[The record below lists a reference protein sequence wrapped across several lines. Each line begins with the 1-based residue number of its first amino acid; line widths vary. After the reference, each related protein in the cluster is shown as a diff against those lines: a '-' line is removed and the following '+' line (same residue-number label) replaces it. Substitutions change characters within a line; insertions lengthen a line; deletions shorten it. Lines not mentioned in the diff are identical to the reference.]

1 MVIASAFPPALP
13 LAPALPG
20 LGGASSLAVVSPGL
34 DLESSFSS
42 LLEGLGLT
50 PAVAHL
56 VWLPLPMLLVLVAAV
71 VGVLVTVWLE
81 RKISAA
87 VQQRIGPEYAG
98 ALGVLQPLADGLKL
112 LFKEDIIPARA
123 DGLLFTLG
131 PILVVVPVI
140 LSWLVVPFGQNLL
153 ISNVGVG
160 IFLWIALSSIQPIGL
175 LMSGYASNNKYS
187 LLGGLR
193 AAAQSIS
200 YEIPLALAVLAVVM
214 MSNSLS
220 TVDIVNQQTGAGI
233 LSWNI
238 WRQPVG
244 FLIFWIC
251 ALAECERLPFDLPE
265 AEEELVAGYQTEYAG
280 MKFALFYLGSY
291 INLVLSALLVS
302 VLYLGGWGFPVPVE
316 WLAGALGQSV
326 DAPVVQ
332 VITGS
337 LGIVMTVLKA
347 YLLVFF
353 AILLRWSVPRV
364 RIDQL
369 LNLGWKF
376 LLPIALVNLLVT
388 AALKLVFP
396 GVFGG

>member
-1 MVIASAFPPALP
+1 MVTSLATT
-13 LAPALPG
+13 APAL
-20 LGGASSLAVVSPGL
+20 VSPGL
-34 DLESSFSS
+34 DLEQSFSQA
-42 LLEGLGLT
+42 LEGLGLS
-50 PAVAHL
+50 AQAARML
-56 VWLPLPMLLVLVAAV
+56 WLPFPMLLVLVAAV

-87 VQQRIGPEYAG
+87 AQQRVGPEYAG

-112 LFKEDIIPARA
+112 LVKEDIIPDRA
-123 DGLLFTLG
+123 DSILFTLG
-131 PILVVVPVI
+131 PVLVVVPVI
-140 LSWLVVPFGQNLL
+140 LSWLIVPFGQNLL
-153 ISNVGVG
+153 ISDVGVG
-160 IFLWIALSSIQPIGL
+160 IFLWISLSSVQPIGL

-220 TVDIVNQQTGAGI
+220 TVDIVNQQTGAGV

-265 AEEELVAGYQTEYAG
+265 AEEELVAGYQTEYSG

-302 VLYLGGWGFPVPVE
+302 ILYLGGWGFPIPVE
-316 WLAGALGQSV
+316 WLASWLGQPI
-326 DAPVVQ
+326 DAPLVQ
-332 VITGS
+332 LITGTV
-337 LGIVMTVLKA
+337 GIVMTVLKA
-347 YLLVFF
+347 YLLVFI
-353 AILLRWSVPRV
+353 AILLRWTTPRV

-369 LNLGWKF
+369 LDLGWKF
-376 LLPIALVNLLVT
+376 LLPLALVNLLVT
-388 AALKLVFP
+388 AALKLAFP
-396 GVFGG
+396 VAFGG

>member
-1 MVIASAFPPALP
+1 MVTNT
-13 LAPALPG
+13 
-20 LGGASSLAVVSPGL
+20 VVSPGL
-34 DLESSFSS
+34 DLQSGFTD
-42 LLEGLGLT
+42 LLQGFGVGPGAARLL
-50 PAVAHL
+50 
-56 VWLPLPMLLVLVAAV
+56 WLPLPMLMVLASAV
-71 VGVLVTVWLE
+71 VGVLVSVWLE

-112 LFKEDIIPARA
+112 VFKEDVIPARA
-123 DGLLFTLG
+123 DALLFTLG
-131 PILVVVPVI
+131 PVLVVVPVI
-140 LSWLVVPFGQNLL
+140 LSWLVVPFGENLI

-175 LMSGYASNNKYS
+175 LMSGYSSNNKYS

-220 TVDIVNQQTGAGI
+220 TVDIVQQQSGAGI

-302 VLYLGGWGFPVPVE
+302 VLYLGGWGFPLPVE
-316 WLAGALGQSV
+316 WLAQLLGQSV
-326 DAPVVQ
+326 DAPLVQ

-337 LGIVMTVLKA
+337 TGVVMTVLKA
-347 YLLVFF
+347 YLLVFV
-353 AILLRWSVPRV
+353 AILLRWTVPRV

-369 LNLGWKF
+369 LDLGWKF

-388 AALKLVFP
+388 AALKLALP
-396 GVFGG
+396 AAFGG

>member
-1 MVIASAFPPALP
+1 MVTATP
-13 LAPALPG
+13 
-20 LGGASSLAVVSPGL
+20 AVVSPGL
-34 DLESSFSS
+34 DLEASFTSV
-42 LLEGLGLT
+42 LEGFGLS
-50 PAVAHL
+50 PGAAHL
-56 VWLPLPMLLVLVAAV
+56 LWLPLPMLLVLVAAV
-71 VGVLVTVWLE
+71 VGVLVNVWLE

-98 ALGVLQPLADGLKL
+98 ALGILQPMADGLKL

-131 PILVVVPVI
+131 PVLVLVPVI
-140 LSWLVVPFGQNLL
+140 LSWLVVPFGQHLL

-160 IFLWIALSSIQPIGL
+160 IFLWISLSSIQPIGL
-175 LMSGYASNNKYS
+175 LMAGYASNNKYS

-220 TVDIVNQQTGAGI
+220 TVDIVDQQTGAGI

-244 FLIFWIC
+244 FVIFWIC

-302 VLYLGGWGFPVPVE
+302 VLYLGGWGFPLPVE
-316 WLAGALGQSV
+316 WIVGLTGQSV
-326 DAPVVQ
+326 DAPLVQ
-332 VITGS
+332 VITAAT
-337 LGIVMTVLKA
+337 GIVMTVLKA

-353 AILLRWSVPRV
+353 AILLRWTVPRV

-369 LNLGWKF
+369 LDLGWKF
-376 LLPIALVNLLVT
+376 LLPVALVNLLVT
-388 AALKLVFP
+388 AGLKLAFP
-396 GVFGG
+396 AVFGG

>member
-1 MVIASAFPPALP
+1 MVTSLATT
-13 LAPALPG
+13 APAL
-20 LGGASSLAVVSPGL
+20 VSPGL
-34 DLESSFSS
+34 DLEQSFSQA
-42 LLEGLGLT
+42 LEGFGLS
-50 PAVAHL
+50 AQAARML
-56 VWLPLPMLLVLVAAV
+56 WLPFPMLLVLVAAV

-87 VQQRIGPEYAG
+87 VQQRVGPEYAG

-112 LFKEDIIPARA
+112 LVKEDIIPDRA
-123 DGLLFTLG
+123 DSILFTLG
-131 PILVVVPVI
+131 PVLVVVPVI
-140 LSWLVVPFGQNLL
+140 LSWLIVPFGQNLL
-153 ISNVGVG
+153 ISDVGVG
-160 IFLWIALSSIQPIGL
+160 IFLWISLSSVQPIGL

-220 TVDIVNQQTGAGI
+220 TVDIVNQQTGAGV

-265 AEEELVAGYQTEYAG
+265 AEEELVAGYQTEYSG

-302 VLYLGGWGFPVPVE
+302 ILYLGGWGFPIPVE
-316 WLAGALGQSV
+316 WLASWLGQPI
-326 DAPVVQ
+326 DAPLVQ
-332 VITGS
+332 LITGTV
-337 LGIVMTVLKA
+337 GIVMTVLKA
-347 YLLVFF
+347 YLLVFI
-353 AILLRWSVPRV
+353 AILLRWTTPRV

-369 LNLGWKF
+369 LDLGWKF
-376 LLPIALVNLLVT
+376 LLPLALVNLLVT
-388 AALKLVFP
+388 AALKLAFP
-396 GVFGG
+396 VAFGG

>member
-1 MVIASAFPPALP
+1 MLLTPPVT
-13 LAPALPG
+13 PG
-20 LGGASSLAVVSPGL
+20 FVTPGL
-34 DLESSFSS
+34 DLQASFRSM
-42 LLEGLGLT
+42 LEGLGLS
-50 PAVAHL
+50 PGLARAI
-56 VWLPLPMLLVLVAAV
+56 WLPLPMLLVLIAAV
-71 VGVLVTVWLE
+71 VGVLVNVWLE

-98 ALGVLQPLADGLKL
+98 ALGILQPLADGLKL
-112 LFKEDIIPARA
+112 LVKEDVIPARA
-123 DGLLFTLG
+123 DSLLFTLG
-131 PILVVVPVI
+131 PVLVLVPVI

-160 IFLWIALSSIQPIGL
+160 IFLWISLSSIQPIGL

-200 YEIPLALAVLAVVM
+200 YEIPLALSVLAIVM

-302 VLYLGGWGFPVPVE
+302 VLYLGGWGFPLPVE
-316 WLAGALGQSV
+316 WMAQWFGQPI
-326 DAPVVQ
+326 DAPLIQ
-332 VITGS
+332 VITAS
-337 LGIVMTVLKA
+337 VGIVMTVLKA

-353 AILLRWSVPRV
+353 AILLRWTVPRV

-369 LNLGWKF
+369 LDLGWKF

-388 AALKLVFP
+388 AALKLAFP
-396 GVFGG
+396 LAFGG

>member
-1 MVIASAFPPALP
+1 MVPPFATTTTAL
-13 LAPALPG
+13 
-20 LGGASSLAVVSPGL
+20 VTPGL
-34 DLESSFSS
+34 DLERSFSEA
-42 LLEGLGLT
+42 LQGFGLSSDL
-50 PAVAHL
+50 AHL
-56 VWLPLPMLLVLVAAV
+56 IWLPLPMLLVLVAAV

-112 LFKEDIIPARA
+112 LVKEDIIPARA
-123 DGLLFTLG
+123 DSLLFTIG
-131 PILVVVPVI
+131 PVLVVVPVI
-140 LSWLVVPFGQNLL
+140 LSWLIVPFGQNLL
-153 ISNVGVG
+153 VSNVGIG
-160 IFLWIALSSIQPIGL
+160 IFLWISLSSIQPIGL

-200 YEIPLALAVLAVVM
+200 YEIPLALAVLAIVM

-220 TVDIVNQQTGAGI
+220 TIDIVNQQTGAGL

-302 VLYLGGWGFPVPVE
+302 VLYLGGWGFPIPVE
-316 WLAGALGQSV
+316 WLAGWLGQSV
-326 DAPVVQ
+326 DAPLVQ
-332 VITGS
+332 VITGTV
-337 LGIVMTVLKA
+337 GIVMTVLKA

-353 AILLRWSVPRV
+353 AILLRWTTPRV

-376 LLPIALVNLLVT
+376 LLPLALVNLLVT
-388 AALKLVFP
+388 AALKLAFP
-396 GVFGG
+396 VAFGG

>member
-1 MVIASAFPPALP
+1 MQTF
-13 LAPALPG
+13 
-20 LGGASSLAVVSPGL
+20 AVVTPGL
-34 DLESSFSS
+34 DLQSSFLD
-42 LLEGLGLT
+42 LLDGFGVSQGL
-50 PAVAHL
+50 AHL
-56 VWLPLPMLLVLVAAV
+56 LWLPLPMLTVRVSAV
-71 VGVLVTVWLE
+71 VGVLVNVWLE

-98 ALGVLQPLADGLKL
+98 ALGILQPMADGLKL
-112 LFKEDIIPARA
+112 LFKEDIIPAKA

-131 PILVVVPVI
+131 PVLVLVPVI

-160 IFLWIALSSIQPIGL
+160 VFLWIALSSIQPIGL
-175 LMSGYASNNKYS
+175 LMSGYSSNNKYS

-200 YEIPLALAVLAVVM
+200 YEIPLALSVLAIVM

-220 TVDIVNQQTGAGI
+220 TVDIVNQQAGAGI
-233 LSWNI
+233 FSWNI

-244 FLIFWIC
+244 FVIFWIC
-251 ALAECERLPFDLPE
+251 VLAECERLPFDLPE

-302 VLYLGGWGFPVPVE
+302 VLYLGGWGFPIPVE
-316 WLAGALGQSV
+316 WLAGLLGQSV
-326 DAPVVQ
+326 DAPLVQ

-353 AILLRWSVPRV
+353 AILLRWTVPRV

-369 LNLGWKF
+369 LDLGWKF
-376 LLPIALVNLLVT
+376 LLPVALVNLLVT
-388 AALKLVFP
+388 AALKLAFP
-396 GVFGG
+396 GAFGG

>member
-1 MVIASAFPPALP
+1 MPLTPPV
-13 LAPALPG
+13 LPG
-20 LGGASSLAVVSPGL
+20 FVTPGL
-34 DLESSFSS
+34 DLQASFSS
-42 LLEGLGLT
+42 LLEGLGVSPGL
-50 PAVAHL
+50 ARVI
-56 VWLPLPMLLVLVAAV
+56 WLPLPMLLVLIAAV
-71 VGVLVTVWLE
+71 VGVLVNVWLE

-98 ALGVLQPLADGLKL
+98 ALGILQPMADGLKL
-112 LFKEDIIPARA
+112 LVKEDVIPARA

-131 PILVVVPVI
+131 PVLVLVPVI

-160 IFLWIALSSIQPIGL
+160 IFLWISLSSIQTIGL

-200 YEIPLALAVLAVVM
+200 YEIPLALSVLAIVM

-244 FLIFWIC
+244 FIIFWIC

-302 VLYLGGWGFPVPVE
+302 VLYLGGWGFPLPVE
-316 WLAGALGQSV
+316 WLAQWFGQSI
-326 DAPVVQ
+326 DSPLVQ
-332 VITGS
+332 VITAS

-353 AILLRWSVPRV
+353 AILLRWTVPRV

-369 LNLGWKF
+369 LDLGWKF

-388 AALKLVFP
+388 AALKLAFP
-396 GVFGG
+396 AAFGG

>member
-1 MVIASAFPPALP
+1 MQTF
-13 LAPALPG
+13 
-20 LGGASSLAVVSPGL
+20 AVVTPGL
-34 DLESSFSS
+34 DLQSSFLD
-42 LLEGLGLT
+42 LLDGFGVSQGL
-50 PAVAHL
+50 AHL
-56 VWLPLPMLLVLVAAV
+56 LWLPLPMLTVLVSAV
-71 VGVLVTVWLE
+71 VGVLVNVWLE

-98 ALGVLQPLADGLKL
+98 ALGILQPMADGLKL
-112 LFKEDIIPARA
+112 LFKEDIIPAKA

-131 PILVVVPVI
+131 PVLVLVPVI

-160 IFLWIALSSIQPIGL
+160 VFLWIALSSIQPIGL
-175 LMSGYASNNKYS
+175 LMSGYSSNNKYS

-200 YEIPLALAVLAVVM
+200 YEIPLALSVLAIVM

-220 TVDIVNQQTGAGI
+220 TVDIVNQQAGAGI
-233 LSWNI
+233 FSWNI

-244 FLIFWIC
+244 FVIFWIC
-251 ALAECERLPFDLPE
+251 VLAECERLPFDLPE

-302 VLYLGGWGFPVPVE
+302 VLYLGGWGFPIPVE
-316 WLAGALGQSV
+316 WLAGLLGQSV
-326 DAPVVQ
+326 DAPLVQ
-332 VITGS
+332 VITGG

-353 AILLRWSVPRV
+353 AILLRWTVPRV

-369 LNLGWKF
+369 LDLGWKF
-376 LLPIALVNLLVT
+376 LLPVALVNLLVT
-388 AALKLVFP
+388 AALKLAFP
-396 GVFGG
+396 GAFGG

>member
-1 MVIASAFPPALP
+1 M
-13 LAPALPG
+13 
-20 LGGASSLAVVSPGL
+20 SSGL
-34 DLESSFSS
+34 DLQASFVEALAGMGVAPGVAR
-42 LLEGLGLT
+42 LL
-50 PAVAHL
+50 
-56 VWLPLPMLLVLVAAV
+56 WLPLPMVTVLVAAV
-71 VGVLVTVWLE
+71 VGVLVNVWLE

-98 ALGVLQPLADGLKL
+98 PLGVLQPMADGLKL
-112 LFKEDIIPARA
+112 VFKEDIIPARA

-131 PILVVVPVI
+131 PVLVLVPVI

-175 LMSGYASNNKYS
+175 LMSGYSSNNKYS

-220 TVDIVNQQTGAGI
+220 TVDIVDQQSGAGI
-233 LSWNI
+233 FSWNI

-244 FLIFWIC
+244 FVIFWIC

-265 AEEELVAGYQTEYAG
+265 AEEELVAGYQTEYSG

-291 INLVLSALLVS
+291 INLVLSALLVA
-302 VLYLGGWGFPVPVE
+302 VLYLGGWSFPVPVE
-316 WLAGALGQSV
+316 WIAGWFHIPI
-326 DAPVVQ
+326 DAPALQVV
-332 VITGS
+332 TGT

-353 AILLRWSVPRV
+353 AILLRWTVPRV

-369 LNLGWKF
+369 LDLGWKF

-388 AALKLVFP
+388 AALKLAFP
-396 GVFGG
+396 AVFGG

>member
-1 MVIASAFPPALP
+1 MVTNPAL
-13 LAPALPG
+13 AQVAQ
-20 LGGASSLAVVSPGL
+20 VGL
-34 DLESSFSS
+34 DLEGSFELALRS
-42 LLEGLGLT
+42 LGLS
-50 PAVAHL
+50 PGAAHL
-56 VWLPLPMLLVLVAAV
+56 LWLPLPMVLVLVAAV
-71 VGVLVTVWLE
+71 VGVLVNVWLE

-98 ALGVLQPLADGLKL
+98 ALGVLQPLADGMKL
-112 LFKEDIIPARA
+112 LFKEDVIPARA

-131 PILVVVPVI
+131 PVLVLVPVI

-153 ISNVGVG
+153 ISNVGIG

-220 TVDIVNQQTGAGI
+220 TVDIVNQQSGAGI

-244 FLIFWIC
+244 FVIFWIC

-265 AEEELVAGYQTEYAG
+265 AEEELVAGYQTEYSG

-316 WLAGALGQSV
+316 WLAGWLGQSV
-326 DAPVVQ
+326 DAPLVQ
-332 VITGS
+332 VITAS
-337 LGIVMTVLKA
+337 VGIVMTVLKA

-353 AILLRWSVPRV
+353 AILLRWTVPRV

-369 LNLGWKF
+369 LDLGWKF
-376 LLPIALVNLLVT
+376 LLPIGLVNLLVT
-388 AALKLVFP
+388 ASLKLAFP
-396 GVFGG
+396 MAFGG

>member
-1 MVIASAFPPALP
+1 MQTI
-13 LAPALPG
+13 
-20 LGGASSLAVVSPGL
+20 AVVTPGL
-34 DLESSFSS
+34 DLQTSFLD
-42 LLEGLGLT
+42 LLEGFGLSEGL
-50 PAVAHL
+50 AHL
-56 VWLPLPMLLVLVAAV
+56 LWLPLPMVTVLVAAV
-71 VGVLVTVWLE
+71 VGVLVNVWLE

-87 VQQRIGPEYAG
+87 AQQRIGPEYAG
-98 ALGVLQPLADGLKL
+98 ALGVLQPIADGLKL
-112 LFKEDIIPARA
+112 LFKEDIIPAKA

-131 PILVVVPVI
+131 PVLVLVPVI

-160 IFLWIALSSIQPIGL
+160 VFLWIALSSIQPIGL
-175 LMSGYASNNKYS
+175 LMSGYSSNNKYS

-200 YEIPLALAVLAVVM
+200 YEIPLALSVLAIVM

-233 LSWNI
+233 FSWNI

-244 FLIFWIC
+244 FLVFWIC

-302 VLYLGGWGFPVPVE
+302 VLYLGGWGFPIPIE
-316 WLAGALGQSV
+316 WFAGLLGQSV

-353 AILLRWSVPRV
+353 AILLRWTVPRV

-369 LNLGWKF
+369 LDLGWKF
-376 LLPIALVNLLVT
+376 LLPVALVNLLVT
-388 AALKLVFP
+388 AALKLAFP
-396 GVFGG
+396 AAFGG

>member
-1 MVIASAFPPALP
+1 MQSI
-13 LAPALPG
+13 
-20 LGGASSLAVVSPGL
+20 AVVTPGL
-34 DLESSFSS
+34 DLQASFLD
-42 LLEGLGLT
+42 LLDGFGVSQGL
-50 PAVAHL
+50 AHL
-56 VWLPLPMLLVLVAAV
+56 LWLPLPMLTVLVAAV
-71 VGVLVTVWLE
+71 VGVLVNVWLE

-98 ALGVLQPLADGLKL
+98 ALGVLQPMADGLKL

-131 PILVVVPVI
+131 PVLVLVPVI

-160 IFLWIALSSIQPIGL
+160 VFLWVALSSIQPIGL
-175 LMSGYASNNKYS
+175 LMSGYSSNNKYS

-200 YEIPLALAVLAVVM
+200 YEIPLALSVLAIVM

-244 FLIFWIC
+244 FMIFWIC

-265 AEEELVAGYQTEYAG
+265 AEEELVAGYQTEYSG

-302 VLYLGGWGFPVPVE
+302 VLYLGGWGFPVPIE
-316 WLAGALGQSV
+316 WLAHLLGQSV
-326 DAPVVQ
+326 DAPLIQ
-332 VITGS
+332 VITGT

-353 AILLRWSVPRV
+353 AILLRWTVPRV

-369 LNLGWKF
+369 LDLGWKF

-388 AALKLVFP
+388 AALKLAFP
-396 GVFGG
+396 AAFGG